1 MSTSTTSNFTENVIK
16 AIEAL
21 LNALRVEG
29 TKKWAD
35 IEKAEK
41 ILTKLRAES
50 PDDPIDRE
58 GGPIGGFRQPP
69 GEGGDAE
76 RPGSNHVI
84 AKSIDREGGPIGGT
98 HPPPKIGKGGGVEP
112 NPITSEE
119 ETEPA
124 QR

>member
-41 ILTKLRAES
+41 ILTKLRAET

-58 GGPIGGFRQPP
+58 GGPIGGFKRPP
-69 GEGGDAE
+69 GQGGGAE
-76 RPGSNHVI
+76 RPGLNQTT

-98 HPPPKIGKGGGVEP
+98 HPPPKVGKGGDVEP
-112 NPITSEE
+112 NPIPSEE
-119 ETEPA
+119 KTEPA